1 MWTYCITRVCIILW
15 RLSAILFFCWIS
27 PPVPGQIYVFVWPQ
41 YMYIRWSR
49 IFIGNFSL
57 IENVLEF
64 RNWWSLDQKFPKK
77 PCKKWCI
84 RKVTHFWEFRWTKN
98 VSLFGPTVYI
108 KKPSDVKN
116 LILNIQLEVTDQSIS
131 LNLRVLFKKLS
142 KKRIIV

>member
-1 MWTYCITRVCIILW
+1 MTTIYRKSNQSGKYLMWTYCITRVCIKLW

-27 PPVPGQIYVFVWPQ
+27 PPFPGQIYVFVWPQ

-77 PCKKWCI
+77 PSKKWCI
-84 RKVTHFWEFRWTKN
+84 RKVTHFGNFVEPKMCHFLVRQCILKSHQTSKIWFSIFNWR
-98 VSLFGPTVYI
+98 LQ
-108 KKPSDVKN
+108 VKAY
-116 LILNIQLEVTDQSIS
+116 L
-131 LNLRVLFKKLS
+131 
-142 KKRIIV
+142 

>member
-1 MWTYCITRVCIILW
+1 MTTIYRKSNQSGKYLMWTYCITRVCIKLW

-64 RNWWSLDQKFPKK
+64 RNWWFLDQKFPKK
-77 PCKKWCI
+77 SI
-84 RKVTHFWEFRWTKN
+84 QKVTHPKSDAFLGISPNSKCVFSNLQFSDSFYNRAFIALY
-98 VSLFGPTVYI
+98 LF
-108 KKPSDVKN
+108 
-116 LILNIQLEVTDQSIS
+116 
-131 LNLRVLFKKLS
+131 F
-142 KKRIIV
+142 